1 MKKLFALVLTG
12 IVAAVAFAEA
22 SYVTNV
28 VSRQRWPWS
37 RSVDIDF
44 VVGGTG
50 KCDVDIYATWDG
62 QSTPVPLSVSGQT
75 MELDAGDHHVLWDPI
90 AAGITKSL
98 PGFRVIVEK
107 DDSAERK
114 YLVVDLVNG
123 GYEYL
128 ASEPDG
134 GFNVDTYKKTKMAFR
149 RIPATTFTMG
159 YSDDIIDGSLG
170 TNLGFSDTVKNVAR
184 AHQVTLTSGYY
195 MALFP
200 VTRYQYAEI
209 ANGSGSSVSAG
220 TRPSVEATTVDLR
233 GDPSDA
239 STPIQWPATGHRV
252 GENSWMAKLR
262 AKCGGSLLF
271 DLPTEAQWENAARCG
286 TTTLYDI
293 GGAATDDF
301 DMVIKP
307 LMNRV
312 ALGGN
317 NVNVGTLES
326 NLYGLYNTSGY
337 PQEQCLD
344 RWSGERMPDAT
355 DPIGALTGS
364 GEDKPVLKGGLS
376 TSNYNQQRVP
386 AMKAKGSYETP
397 YGFRVCVH
405 IKPLVE

>member
-1 MKKLFALVLTG
+1 MTGLMLADVFADET
-12 IVAAVAFAEA
+12 
-22 SYVTNV
+22 YVENV

-50 KCDVDIYATWDG
+50 KCDVDITATWDG
-62 QSTPVPLSVSGQT
+62 QPTPVPLSVSGLT
-75 MELDAGDHHVLWDPI
+75 MELTAGDHHVVWDPI

-98 PGFRVIVEK
+98 PGFRVTVAK
-107 DDSAERK
+107 VDSAERK

-123 GYEYL
+123 GYEYF
-128 ASEPDG
+128 ASEPEG
-134 GFNVDTYKKTKMAFR
+134 GFNVDTYKTTKMVFR

-170 TNLGFSDTVKNVAR
+170 TNLNFSDVAKKMLR

-200 VTRYQYAEI
+200 VTNYQYAEI
-209 ANGSGSSVSAG
+209 ADGSGSSISSGSMRSYVA
-220 TRPSVEATTVDLR
+220 ATTGAVR

-239 STPIQWPATGHRV
+239 TKPIKWPTTGHRV
-252 GENSWMAKLR
+252 GEGSWMAKLR
-262 AKCGGSLLF
+262 SKCGGALLF

-286 TTTLYDI
+286 TTTLYDV
-293 GGAATDDF
+293 GGNAADDYET
-301 DMVIKP
+301 VIKP
-307 LMNRV
+307 LMDRV

-317 NVNVGTLES
+317 NYNVGTLEA

-344 RWSGERMPDAT
+344 RWNKGEEMPDAT
-355 DPIGALTGS
+355 NPIGALIGS
-364 GEDKPVLKGGLS
+364 GEDKPVLKGGLI
-376 TSNYNQQRVP
+376 TGNYNSHRVP
-386 AMKAKGSYETP
+386 ANRAVGAYDTG

-405 IKPLVE
+405 IKPLVD